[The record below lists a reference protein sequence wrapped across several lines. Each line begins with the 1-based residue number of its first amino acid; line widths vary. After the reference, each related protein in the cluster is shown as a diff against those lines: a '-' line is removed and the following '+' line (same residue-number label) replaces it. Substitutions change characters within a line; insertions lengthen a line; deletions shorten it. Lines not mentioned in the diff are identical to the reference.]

1 MRYTNQEMK
10 RHSKT
15 KLIILV
21 SVITLCI
28 FRFFLTGFIPLLD
41 KTEARYAEIARL
53 MYETNEWIV
62 LQIDYGIPFWAKPPL
77 STWLS
82 ALSINMFGVN
92 EIAARLP
99 SYLLCLVILVILGK
113 LVKKSGSS
121 FYLPAFILLT
131 TPEFLIHMGVVSTDV
146 TLTFSITLIML
157 SFWKA
162 MENERKSYW
171 NYLFFFAVGLGLLS
185 KGPIALIL
193 TGPPIFIWCLLDK
206 KRWKKVFTKL
216 PWLIGLLIT
225 AITAIPWYYL
235 TEKKTPGFIDY
246 FVVGEHFKRFL
257 DTSWKGDL
265 YGFAKSLPIGMIW
278 VFLLIFAFPWI
289 QILFFALW
297 KNRKNILKDN
307 WISFLVLW
315 LFWIPVFFTF
325 TKSGLHTYILPS
337 VIPMSLLLIFY
348 WTEFKEKTL
357 LKWSLIFPTIVILTF
372 FGLLVSGYF
381 KTFMNTDKYLLKH
394 QQKNIGLKKVPI
406 FYWDDKTYSS
416 QFYSKGKVKVIKNLE
431 ELDSVFISHDSLFF
445 TILKKREKEI
455 PEKYKTQLTFL
466 ESNQK
471 TSIYYY
477 EKKFME

>member
-1 MRYTNQEMK
+1 MK
-10 RHSKT
+10 KFRKNHIIIVTSI
-15 KLIILV
+15 IILV
-21 SVITLCI
+21 I

-82 ALSINMFGVN
+82 AISINLFGVN
-92 EIAARLP
+92 EIASRLP
-99 SYLLCLVILVILGK
+99 SFLLCIVILIILGK

-131 TPEFLIHMGVVSTDV
+131 TPEFLIHLGVVSTDV

-162 MENERKSYW
+162 MLNDKKTYW
-171 NYLFFFAVGLGLLS
+171 NYLFFFAIGLGLLS
-185 KGPIALIL
+185 KGPIAIIL

-206 KRWKKVFTKL
+206 KRWKQVFTRL
-216 PWLIGLLIT
+216 PWLIGVLIT
-225 AITAIPWYYL
+225 GITAIPWYIL

-265 YGFAKSLPIGMIW
+265 YGFAKTLPIGMIW
-278 VFLLIFAFPWI
+278 VFLFIFAFPWI
-289 QILFFALW
+289 QILFVALW
-297 KNRKNILKDN
+297 KNRKNIFKDS
-307 WISFLVLW
+307 WVSFLVLW

-337 VIPMSLLLIFY
+337 VIPMALLLIFY
-348 WTEFKEKTL
+348 WGEFKEKVL
-357 LKWSLIFPTIVILTF
+357 LRLGLVFPTLVIFAFLV
-372 FGLLVSGYF
+372 LLFSGQF
-381 KTFMNTDKYLLKH
+381 KTFMNTDKFLLKH
-394 QQKNIGLKKVPI
+394 QQNDIASEQIPI
-406 FYWDDKTYSS
+406 YYWFDKTYSS
-416 QFYSKGKVKVIKNLE
+416 QFYSSGKVKTIKNLE
-431 ELDSVFISHDSLFF
+431 ELDSVLTHQDSLLF
-445 TILKKREKEI
+445 TILKKRENAI
-455 PEKYKTQLTFL
+455 PEKYKNKFTFL

-471 TSIYYY
+471 TSIYYFQK
-477 EKKFME
+477 E

>member
-1 MRYTNQEMK
+1 MK
-10 RHSKT
+10 KFQKNHIIIVTSI
-15 KLIILV
+15 IILV
-21 SVITLCI
+21 I

-82 ALSINMFGVN
+82 AISINLFGVN
-92 EIAARLP
+92 EIASRLP
-99 SYLLCLVILVILGK
+99 SFLLCVVILIILGK

-131 TPEFLIHMGVVSTDV
+131 TPEFLIHLGVVSTDV

-162 MENERKSYW
+162 MLNDKKTYW
-171 NYLFFFAVGLGLLS
+171 NYLFFFAIGLGLLS
-185 KGPIALIL
+185 KGPIAIIL

-206 KRWKKVFTKL
+206 KRWKQVFTRL
-216 PWLIGLLIT
+216 PWLIGVLIT
-225 AITAIPWYYL
+225 GITAIPWYIL

-265 YGFAKSLPIGMIW
+265 YGFAKTLPIGMIW
-278 VFLLIFAFPWI
+278 VFFFIFAFPWI
-289 QILFFALW
+289 QILFVALW
-297 KNRKNILKDN
+297 KNRKNIFKDS
-307 WISFLVLW
+307 WVSFLVLW

-337 VIPMSLLLIFY
+337 VIPMALLLIFY
-348 WTEFKEKTL
+348 WGEFKEKVL
-357 LKWSLIFPTIVILTF
+357 LRLGLVFPTLVILAF
-372 FGLLVSGYF
+372 LVLLFSGEF
-381 KTFMNTDKYLLKH
+381 KTFMNTDKFLLKH
-394 QQKNIGLKKVPI
+394 QQNDVTSEQIPI
-406 FYWDDKTYSS
+406 YYWFDKTYSS
-416 QFYSKGKVKVIKNLE
+416 QFYSSGKVQTIKNLE
-431 ELDSVFISHDSLFF
+431 ELDSVLTHQDSLLFA
-445 TILKKREKEI
+445 ILKKRENAI
-455 PEKYKTQLTFL
+455 PEKYKNKFTFL

-477 EKKFME
+477 QKE

>member
-1 MRYTNQEMK
+1 MK
-10 RHSKT
+10 KFQKNHIIIVTSI
-15 KLIILV
+15 IILV
-21 SVITLCI
+21 I

-82 ALSINMFGVN
+82 AISINLFGVN
-92 EIAARLP
+92 EIASRLP
-99 SYLLCLVILVILGK
+99 SFLLCVVILIILGK

-131 TPEFLIHMGVVSTDV
+131 TPEFLIHLGVVSTDV

-162 MENERKSYW
+162 MLNDKKTYW
-171 NYLFFFAVGLGLLS
+171 NYLFFFAIGLGLLS
-185 KGPIALIL
+185 KGPIAIIL

-206 KRWKKVFTKL
+206 KRWKQVFTRL
-216 PWLIGLLIT
+216 PWLIGVLIT
-225 AITAIPWYYL
+225 GITAIPWYIL

-265 YGFAKSLPIGMIW
+265 YGFAKTLPIGMIW
-278 VFLLIFAFPWI
+278 VFFFIFAFPWI
-289 QILFFALW
+289 QILFVALW
-297 KNRKNILKDN
+297 KNRKNIFKDS
-307 WISFLVLW
+307 WVSFLVLW

-337 VIPMSLLLIFY
+337 VIPMALLLIFY
-348 WTEFKEKTL
+348 WGEFKEKVL
-357 LKWSLIFPTIVILTF
+357 LRLGLVFPTLVILAF
-372 FGLLVSGYF
+372 LVLLFSGQF
-381 KTFMNTDKYLLKH
+381 KTFMNTDKFLLKH
-394 QQKNIGLKKVPI
+394 QQNDVTSEQIPI
-406 FYWDDKTYSS
+406 YYWFDKTYSS
-416 QFYSKGKVKVIKNLE
+416 QFYSSGKVQTIKNLE
-431 ELDSVFISHDSLFF
+431 ELDSVLTHQDSLLFA
-445 TILKKREKEI
+445 ILKKRENAI
-455 PEKYKTQLTFL
+455 PEKYKNKFTFL

-477 EKKFME
+477 QKE

>member
-1 MRYTNQEMK
+1 MK
-10 RHSKT
+10 KFQKNH
-15 KLIILV
+15 LIIIV
-21 SVITLCI
+21 SIITLVI

-82 ALSINMFGVN
+82 AISIYSFGVN
-92 EIAARLP
+92 EIATRLP
-99 SYLLCLVILVILGK
+99 SFLLCIVILIILGK

-162 MENERKSYW
+162 MQNDRKTFW
-171 NYLFFFAVGLGLLS
+171 NYLFFFGVGLGLLS

-206 KRWKKVFTKL
+206 KRWKQVFKRL
-216 PWLIGLLIT
+216 PWLIGILIT
-225 AITAIPWYYL
+225 GITAIPWYIL
-235 TEKKTPGFIDY
+235 TEQKTPGFIDY

-257 DTSWKGDL
+257 DSSWKGDL

-289 QILFFALW
+289 QILFVALW
-297 KNRKNILKDN
+297 KNRKNIFKDS
-307 WISFLVLW
+307 WTAFLVLW

-337 VIPMSLLLIFY
+337 VIPMALLLIFY
-348 WTEFKEKTL
+348 WGEFKEKVL
-357 LKWSLIFPTIVILTF
+357 LRIGLIFPALVILTF
-372 FGLLVSGYF
+372 LGLLFSSQF
-381 KTFMNTDKYLLKH
+381 KTFMNTDKYLLEL
-394 QQKNIGLKKVPI
+394 QQNKIVSEQTPVY
-406 FYWDDKTYSS
+406 YWFDKTYSS
-416 QFYSKGKVKVIKNLE
+416 QFYSKGKVQVIKNLE
-431 ELDSVFISHDSLFF
+431 ELDSVLTYENSLLF
-445 TILKKREKEI
+445 TILKKREGEI
-455 PEKYKTQLTFL
+455 PEKYKNQFTFL

-477 EKKFME
+477 QKE

>member
-1 MRYTNQEMK
+1 MK
-10 RHSKT
+10 KFEKNHIIIVAS
-15 KLIILV
+15 IIL
-21 SVITLCI
+21 LLI

-82 ALSINMFGVN
+82 AISINLFGVN
-92 EIAARLP
+92 EIASRLP
-99 SYLLCLVILVILGK
+99 SFLLCIVILIILGK

-131 TPEFLIHMGVVSTDV
+131 TPEFLIHLGVVSTDV

-162 MENERKSYW
+162 MTNDKKTYW

-185 KGPIALIL
+185 KGPITIIL

-206 KRWKKVFTKL
+206 KRWKQVFTRL

-225 AITAIPWYYL
+225 GITAIPWYIL

-265 YGFAKSLPIGMIW
+265 YGFAKTLPIGMIW
-278 VFLLIFAFPWI
+278 VFLFIFAFPWI
-289 QILFFALW
+289 QILLVALW
-297 KNRKNILKDN
+297 KNRKNIFKDS

-315 LFWIPVFFTF
+315 LFWIPVFFTL

-337 VIPMSLLLIFY
+337 VIPMALLLIFY
-348 WTEFKEKTL
+348 WGEFKEKVL
-357 LKWSLIFPTIVILTF
+357 LKLGLVFPTLVILAF
-372 FGLLVSGYF
+372 LGLLFSGQF
-381 KTFMNTDKYLLKH
+381 KTFMNTDKFLLKH
-394 QQKNIGLKKVPI
+394 QQNNIASEQIPVY
-406 FYWDDKTYSS
+406 YWFDKTYSS
-416 QFYSKGKVKVIKNLE
+416 QFYSSGKVQTIKNLQ
-431 ELDSVFISHDSLFF
+431 ELDSVLAHQDSLLF
-445 TILKKREKEI
+445 TILKKRENAI
-455 PEKYKTQLTFL
+455 PEKYKNKFTFL

-471 TSIYYY
+471 TSIYYFQK
-477 EKKFME
+477 E

>member
-1 MRYTNQEMK
+1 MK
-10 RHSKT
+10 KFQKNHIIIVTSI
-15 KLIILV
+15 IILV
-21 SVITLCI
+21 I

-82 ALSINMFGVN
+82 AISINLFGVN
-92 EIAARLP
+92 EIASRLP
-99 SYLLCLVILVILGK
+99 SFLLCVVILIILGK

-131 TPEFLIHMGVVSTDV
+131 TPEFLIHLGVVSTDV

-162 MENERKSYW
+162 MLNDKKTYW
-171 NYLFFFAVGLGLLS
+171 NYLFFFAIGLGLLS
-185 KGPIALIL
+185 KGPIAIIL

-206 KRWKKVFTKL
+206 KRWKQVFTRL
-216 PWLIGLLIT
+216 PWLIGVLIT
-225 AITAIPWYYL
+225 GITAIPWYIL
-235 TEKKTPGFIDY
+235 TERKTPGFIDY

-265 YGFAKSLPIGMIW
+265 YGFAKTLPIGMIW
-278 VFLLIFAFPWI
+278 VFFFIFAFPWI
-289 QILFFALW
+289 QILFVALW
-297 KNRKNILKDN
+297 KNRKNIFKDS
-307 WISFLVLW
+307 WVSFLVLW

-337 VIPMSLLLIFY
+337 VIPMALLLIFY
-348 WTEFKEKTL
+348 WGEFKEKVL
-357 LKWSLIFPTIVILTF
+357 LRLGLVFPTLVILAF
-372 FGLLVSGYF
+372 LVLLFSGQF
-381 KTFMNTDKYLLKH
+381 KTFMNTDKFLLKH
-394 QQKNIGLKKVPI
+394 QQNDVTSEQIPI
-406 FYWDDKTYSS
+406 YYWFDKTYSS
-416 QFYSKGKVKVIKNLE
+416 QFYSSGKVQTIKNLE
-431 ELDSVFISHDSLFF
+431 ELDSVLTHQDSLLFA
-445 TILKKREKEI
+445 ILKKRENAI
-455 PEKYKTQLTFL
+455 PEKYKNKFTFL

-477 EKKFME
+477 QKE

>member
-1 MRYTNQEMK
+1 MK
-10 RHSKT
+10 KFQKNH
-15 KLIILV
+15 LIVIV
-21 SVITLCI
+21 SIITLVI

-53 MYETNEWIV
+53 MHETNEWVV

-82 ALSINMFGVN
+82 AISINLFGVN
-92 EIAARLP
+92 EIATRLP
-99 SYLLCLVILVILGK
+99 SFLLCIVILIILGK
-113 LVKKSGSS
+113 FVKKSGYS

-162 MENERKSYW
+162 MQNEQKTFW
-171 NYLFFFAVGLGLLS
+171 NYLFFFGVGLGLLS
-185 KGPIALIL
+185 KGPIAIIL

-206 KRWKKVFTKL
+206 KRWKQVFKRL
-216 PWLIGLLIT
+216 PWLIGILIIG
-225 AITAIPWYYL
+225 ITAIPWYIL
-235 TEKKTPGFIDY
+235 TEQKTPGFIDY

-257 DTSWKGDL
+257 DNSWKGDL

-289 QILFFALW
+289 QIFFVALW
-297 KNRKNILKDN
+297 KNRKTIFKDN

-337 VIPMSLLLIFY
+337 VIPMALLLIFY
-348 WTEFKEKTL
+348 WGEFKEKVL
-357 LKWSLIFPTIVILTF
+357 LRLGLIFPALVILTF
-372 FGLLVSGYF
+372 FGLLFSSQF
-381 KTFMNTDKYLLKH
+381 KTFMNTDKYLFEHEQNQIISKQL
-394 QQKNIGLKKVPI
+394 PI
-406 FYWDDKTYSS
+406 YYWFNKTYSS
-416 QFYSKGKVKVIKNLE
+416 QFYSKGKVQVIKNLE
-431 ELDSVFISHDSLFF
+431 ELDSVLTINNSLLF
-445 TILKKREKEI
+445 TILKKRENEI
-455 PEKYKTQLTFL
+455 PEKYKNQFTFL

-477 EKKFME
+477 QKE

>member
-1 MRYTNQEMK
+1 MK
-10 RHSKT
+10 KFQKNHIIIVAS
-15 KLIILV
+15 IIL
-21 SVITLCI
+21 LLI

-82 ALSINMFGVN
+82 AISINLFGVN
-92 EIAARLP
+92 EIASRLP
-99 SYLLCLVILVILGK
+99 SFLLCIVILIILGK

-131 TPEFLIHMGVVSTDV
+131 TPEFLIHLGVVSTDV
-146 TLTFSITLIML
+146 TLTFSLTLIML

-162 MENERKSYW
+162 MTNDKKTYW

-185 KGPIALIL
+185 KGPIAIIL

-206 KRWKKVFTKL
+206 KRWKQVFTRL

-225 AITAIPWYYL
+225 GITAIPWYIL

-265 YGFAKSLPIGMIW
+265 YGFAKTQPIGMIW
-278 VFLLIFAFPWI
+278 IFLFIFAFPWI
-289 QILFFALW
+289 QILFVALW
-297 KNRKNILKDN
+297 KNRKSIFNDS

-337 VIPMSLLLIFY
+337 VIPMALLLIFY
-348 WTEFKEKTL
+348 WGEFKEKVL
-357 LKWSLIFPTIVILTF
+357 LRIGLVFPTLVILAF
-372 FGLLVSGYF
+372 LGLLFSGQF
-381 KTFMNTDKYLLKH
+381 KTLMNTDKFLLKH
-394 QQKNIGLKKVPI
+394 QQNNIASEQIPVY
-406 FYWDDKTYSS
+406 YWFNKTYSS
-416 QFYSKGKVKVIKNLE
+416 QFYSSGKVQTIKNLE
-431 ELDSVFISHDSLFF
+431 ELDSVMTHQDSFLF
-445 TILKKREKEI
+445 TILKKRENAI
-455 PEKYKTQLTFL
+455 PEKYKNKFTFL

-471 TSIYYY
+471 TSIYYFQK
-477 EKKFME
+477 E

>member
-1 MRYTNQEMK
+1 MK
-10 RHSKT
+10 KFRKNHIIIVTSI
-15 KLIILV
+15 IILV
-21 SVITLCI
+21 I

-82 ALSINMFGVN
+82 AISINLFGVN
-92 EIAARLP
+92 EIASRLP
-99 SYLLCLVILVILGK
+99 SFLLCIVILIILGK

-131 TPEFLIHMGVVSTDV
+131 TPEFLIHLGVVSTDV

-162 MENERKSYW
+162 MLNDKKTYW
-171 NYLFFFAVGLGLLS
+171 NYLFFFAIGLGLLS
-185 KGPIALIL
+185 KGPIAIIL

-206 KRWKKVFTKL
+206 KRWKQVFTRL
-216 PWLIGLLIT
+216 PWLFGVLIT
-225 AITAIPWYYL
+225 GITAIPWYIL

-265 YGFAKSLPIGMIW
+265 YGFAKTLPIGMIW
-278 VFLLIFAFPWI
+278 VFLFIFAFPWI
-289 QILFFALW
+289 QILFVALW
-297 KNRKNILKDN
+297 KNRKNIFKDS
-307 WISFLVLW
+307 WVSFLVLW

-337 VIPMSLLLIFY
+337 VIPMALLLIFY
-348 WTEFKEKTL
+348 WGEFKEKVL
-357 LKWSLIFPTIVILTF
+357 LRLGLVFPTLVILAF
-372 FGLLVSGYF
+372 LVLLFSGQF
-381 KTFMNTDKYLLKH
+381 KTFMNTDKFLLKH
-394 QQKNIGLKKVPI
+394 QQNDIASEQIPI
-406 FYWDDKTYSS
+406 YYWFDKTYSS
-416 QFYSKGKVKVIKNLE
+416 QFYSSGKVKTIKNLE
-431 ELDSVFISHDSLFF
+431 ELDSVLTHQDSLLF
-445 TILKKREKEI
+445 TILKKRENAI
-455 PEKYKTQLTFL
+455 PEKYKNKFTFL

-471 TSIYYY
+471 TSIYYFQK
-477 EKKFME
+477 E

>member
-1 MRYTNQEMK
+1 MK
-10 RHSKT
+10 KFQKNHIIIVASI
-15 KLIILV
+15 IILV
-21 SVITLCI
+21 I

-53 MYETNEWIV
+53 MYETNEWVV

-82 ALSINMFGVN
+82 AICLNLFGVN
-92 EIAARLP
+92 EIASRLP
-99 SYLLCLVILVILGK
+99 SFILCIVILIILGK
-113 LVKKSGSS
+113 LVKKSGAS

-131 TPEFLIHMGVVSTDV
+131 TPEFLIHLGVVSTDV

-162 MENERKSYW
+162 MLNDKKTYW
-171 NYLFFFAVGLGLLS
+171 NYLFFFAIGLGLLS
-185 KGPIALIL
+185 KGPIAIIL

-206 KRWKKVFTKL
+206 KRWKKIFTRL
-216 PWLIGLLIT
+216 PWLIGVLIT
-225 AITAIPWYYL
+225 GVTAIPWYIL

-265 YGFAKSLPIGMIW
+265 YGFAKTLPIGMIW
-278 VFLLIFAFPWI
+278 VFLFIFAFPWI
-289 QILFFALW
+289 QILFVTLW
-297 KNRKNILKDN
+297 KNRKTIFKDS

-337 VIPMSLLLIFY
+337 VIPMALLLIFY
-348 WTEFKEKTL
+348 WGAFKEKVL
-357 LKWSLIFPTIVILTF
+357 LRLGLIFPTLVVLAF
-372 FGLLVSGYF
+372 LGLLFSGQF
-381 KTFMNTDKYLLKH
+381 KTFMNTDKFLLKH
-394 QQKNIGLKKVPI
+394 QQKNTNSELIPVY
-406 FYWDDKTYSS
+406 YWFDKTYSS
-416 QFYSKGKVKVIKNLE
+416 QFYSSGKVQIIKNLE
-431 ELDSVFISHDSLFF
+431 ELDSVLTHQNSLFF

-455 PEKYKTQLTFL
+455 PEKYKTKFTFL

-471 TSIYYY
+471 TSIYYFQK
-477 EKKFME
+477 E

>member
-1 MRYTNQEMK
+1 MK
-10 RHSKT
+10 KFQKNHIIIVAS
-15 KLIILV
+15 IIL
-21 SVITLCI
+21 LLI

-82 ALSINMFGVN
+82 AISINLFGVN
-92 EIAARLP
+92 EIASRLP
-99 SYLLCLVILVILGK
+99 SFLLCIVILIILGK

-131 TPEFLIHMGVVSTDV
+131 TPEFLIHLGVVSTDV

-162 MENERKSYW
+162 MTNDKKTSW

-185 KGPIALIL
+185 KGPIAIIL

-206 KRWKKVFTKL
+206 KRWKKVFTRL
-216 PWLIGLLIT
+216 PWLIGVLIT
-225 AITAIPWYYL
+225 GITAIPWYIL

-265 YGFAKSLPIGMIW
+265 YGFTKTLPIGMIW
-278 VFLLIFAFPWI
+278 VFLFIFAFPWI
-289 QILFFALW
+289 QILFVALW
-297 KNRKNILKDN
+297 KNRKNIFKDS

-337 VIPMSLLLIFY
+337 VIPMALLLIFY
-348 WTEFKEKTL
+348 WGEFKEKVL
-357 LKWSLIFPTIVILTF
+357 LRLGLIFPTLVILAF
-372 FGLLVSGYF
+372 LGLLFSGQF

-394 QQKNIGLKKVPI
+394 QQNNIASEQIPVY
-406 FYWDDKTYSS
+406 YWFDKTYSS
-416 QFYSKGKVKVIKNLE
+416 QFYSSGKVQTIKNLE
-431 ELDSVFISHDSLFF
+431 ELDSVLTHQDSLLF
-445 TILKKREKEI
+445 TILKKRENAI
-455 PEKYKTQLTFL
+455 PEKYKNKFTFL

-471 TSIYYY
+471 TSIYYFQK
-477 EKKFME
+477 E

>member
-1 MRYTNQEMK
+1 MK
-10 RHSKT
+10 KFQKNHIIIVAS
-15 KLIILV
+15 IIL
-21 SVITLCI
+21 LLI

-82 ALSINMFGVN
+82 AISINLFGVN
-92 EIAARLP
+92 EIASRLP
-99 SYLLCLVILVILGK
+99 SFLLCIVILIILGK
-113 LVKKSGSS
+113 SVKKSGSS

-131 TPEFLIHMGVVSTDV
+131 TPEFLIHLGVVSTDV
-146 TLTFSITLIML
+146 TLTFSLTLIML

-162 MENERKSYW
+162 MTNDKKTYW

-185 KGPIALIL
+185 KGPIAIIL

-206 KRWKKVFTKL
+206 KRWKQVFTRL

-225 AITAIPWYYL
+225 GITAIPWYIL

-265 YGFAKSLPIGMIW
+265 YGFAKTQPIGMIW
-278 VFLLIFAFPWI
+278 IFLFIFAFPWI
-289 QILFFALW
+289 QILFVALW
-297 KNRKNILKDN
+297 KNRKSIFNDN

-337 VIPMSLLLIFY
+337 VIPMALLLIFY
-348 WTEFKEKTL
+348 WGEFKEKVL
-357 LKWSLIFPTIVILTF
+357 LRIGLVFPTLVILAF
-372 FGLLVSGYF
+372 LGLLFSGQF
-381 KTFMNTDKYLLKH
+381 KTLMNTDKFLLKH
-394 QQKNIGLKKVPI
+394 QQNNIASEQIPVY
-406 FYWDDKTYSS
+406 YWFNKTYSS
-416 QFYSKGKVKVIKNLE
+416 QFYSSGKVQTIKNLE
-431 ELDSVFISHDSLFF
+431 ELDSVMTHQDSFLF
-445 TILKKREKEI
+445 TILKKRENAI
-455 PEKYKTQLTFL
+455 PEKYKNKFTFL

-471 TSIYYY
+471 TSIYYFQK
-477 EKKFME
+477 E

>member
-1 MRYTNQEMK
+1 MK
-10 RHSKT
+10 KFQKNHIIIVAS
-15 KLIILV
+15 IIL
-21 SVITLCI
+21 LLI

-82 ALSINMFGVN
+82 AISINLFGVN
-92 EIAARLP
+92 EIASRLP
-99 SYLLCLVILVILGK
+99 SFLLCIVILIILGK

-131 TPEFLIHMGVVSTDV
+131 TPEFLIHLGVVSTDV
-146 TLTFSITLIML
+146 TLTFSLTLIML

-162 MENERKSYW
+162 MTNDKKTYW

-185 KGPIALIL
+185 KGPIAIIL

-206 KRWKKVFTKL
+206 KRWKQVFTRL

-225 AITAIPWYYL
+225 GITAIPWYIL

-265 YGFAKSLPIGMIW
+265 YGFAKTQPIGMIW
-278 VFLLIFAFPWI
+278 IFLFIFAFPWI
-289 QILFFALW
+289 QILFVALW
-297 KNRKNILKDN
+297 KNRKSIFNDN

-337 VIPMSLLLIFY
+337 VIPMALLLIFY
-348 WTEFKEKTL
+348 WGEFKEKVL
-357 LKWSLIFPTIVILTF
+357 LRIGLVFPTLVILAF
-372 FGLLVSGYF
+372 LGLLFSGQF
-381 KTFMNTDKYLLKH
+381 KTLMNTDKFLLKH
-394 QQKNIGLKKVPI
+394 QQNNIASEQIPVY
-406 FYWDDKTYSS
+406 YWFNKTYSS
-416 QFYSKGKVKVIKNLE
+416 QFYSSGKVQTIKNLE
-431 ELDSVFISHDSLFF
+431 ELDSVMTHQDSFLF
-445 TILKKREKEI
+445 TILKKRENAI
-455 PEKYKTQLTFL
+455 PEKYKNKFTFL

-471 TSIYYY
+471 TSIYYFQK
-477 EKKFME
+477 E

>member
-1 MRYTNQEMK
+1 MK
-10 RHSKT
+10 KFRKNHIIIVTSI
-15 KLIILV
+15 IILV
-21 SVITLCI
+21 I

-82 ALSINMFGVN
+82 AISINLFGVN
-92 EIAARLP
+92 EIASRLP
-99 SYLLCLVILVILGK
+99 SFLLCIVILIILGK

-131 TPEFLIHMGVVSTDV
+131 TPEFLIHLGVVSTDV

-162 MENERKSYW
+162 MLNDKKTYW
-171 NYLFFFAVGLGLLS
+171 NYLFFFAIGLGLLS
-185 KGPIALIL
+185 KGPIAIIL

-206 KRWKKVFTKL
+206 KRWKQVFTRL
-216 PWLIGLLIT
+216 PWLIGVLIT
-225 AITAIPWYYL
+225 GITAIPWYIL

-265 YGFAKSLPIGMIW
+265 YGFAKTLPIGMIW
-278 VFLLIFAFPWI
+278 VFLFIFAFPWI
-289 QILFFALW
+289 QILFVALW
-297 KNRKNILKDN
+297 KNRKNIFKDS
-307 WISFLVLW
+307 WVSFLVLW

-337 VIPMSLLLIFY
+337 VIPMALLLIFY
-348 WTEFKEKTL
+348 WGEFKEKVL
-357 LKWSLIFPTIVILTF
+357 LRLGLVFPTLVIFAFLV
-372 FGLLVSGYF
+372 LLFSGQF
-381 KTFMNTDKYLLKH
+381 KTFLNTDKFLLKH
-394 QQKNIGLKKVPI
+394 QQNDIASEQIPI
-406 FYWDDKTYSS
+406 YYWFDKTYSS
-416 QFYSKGKVKVIKNLE
+416 QFYSSGKVKTIKNLE
-431 ELDSVFISHDSLFF
+431 ELDSVLTHQDSLLF
-445 TILKKREKEI
+445 TILKKRENAI
-455 PEKYKTQLTFL
+455 PEKYKNKFTFL

-471 TSIYYY
+471 TSIYYFQK
-477 EKKFME
+477 E

>member
-1 MRYTNQEMK
+1 MK
-10 RHSKT
+10 KFQKNHIIIVAS
-15 KLIILV
+15 IIL
-21 SVITLCI
+21 LLI

-82 ALSINMFGVN
+82 AISINLFGVN
-92 EIAARLP
+92 EIASRLP
-99 SYLLCLVILVILGK
+99 SFLLCIVILIILGK

-131 TPEFLIHMGVVSTDV
+131 TPEFLIHLGVVSTDV
-146 TLTFSITLIML
+146 TLTFSLTLIML

-162 MENERKSYW
+162 MTNDKKTYW

-185 KGPIALIL
+185 KGPIAIIL

-206 KRWKKVFTKL
+206 KRWKQVFTRL

-225 AITAIPWYYL
+225 GITAIPWYIL

-265 YGFAKSLPIGMIW
+265 YGFAKTQPIGMIW
-278 VFLLIFAFPWI
+278 VFLFIFAFPWI
-289 QILFFALW
+289 QILFVALW
-297 KNRKNILKDN
+297 KNRKNIFKDS

-337 VIPMSLLLIFY
+337 VIPMALLLIFY
-348 WTEFKEKTL
+348 WGEFKEKVL
-357 LKWSLIFPTIVILTF
+357 LRIGLVFPTLVIFAFL
-372 FGLLVSGYF
+372 GLLFSGHF
-381 KTFMNTDKYLLKH
+381 KRFMNTDKYLLKH
-394 QQKNIGLKKVPI
+394 RQNNIVSEQIPVY
-406 FYWDDKTYSS
+406 YWFNKTYSS
-416 QFYSKGKVKVIKNLE
+416 QFYSSGKVQTIKNLE
-431 ELDSVFISHDSLFF
+431 ELDSVLAYQDSLLF
-445 TILKKREKEI
+445 TILKKRENAI
-455 PEKYKTQLTFL
+455 PEKYKNKFTFL

-471 TSIYYY
+471 TSIYYFQK
-477 EKKFME
+477 E

>member
-1 MRYTNQEMK
+1 MK
-10 RHSKT
+10 KFQKNHIIIVTSI
-15 KLIILV
+15 IILV
-21 SVITLCI
+21 I

-82 ALSINMFGVN
+82 AISINLFGVN
-92 EIAARLP
+92 EIASRLP
-99 SYLLCLVILVILGK
+99 SFLLCIVILIILGK

-131 TPEFLIHMGVVSTDV
+131 TPEFLIHLGVVSTDV

-162 MENERKSYW
+162 MLNDKKTYW
-171 NYLFFFAVGLGLLS
+171 NYLFFFAIGLGLLS
-185 KGPIALIL
+185 KGPIAIIL

-206 KRWKKVFTKL
+206 KRWKQVFTRL
-216 PWLIGLLIT
+216 PWLIGVLIT
-225 AITAIPWYYL
+225 GITAIPWYIL

-265 YGFAKSLPIGMIW
+265 YGFAKTLPIGMIW
-278 VFLLIFAFPWI
+278 VFLFIFAFPWI
-289 QILFFALW
+289 QILFVALW
-297 KNRKNILKDN
+297 KNRKNIFKDS
-307 WISFLVLW
+307 WVSFLVLW

-337 VIPMSLLLIFY
+337 VIPMALLLIFY
-348 WTEFKEKTL
+348 WGEFKEKVL
-357 LKWSLIFPTIVILTF
+357 LRLGLVFPTLVILAF
-372 FGLLVSGYF
+372 LVLLFSGQF
-381 KTFMNTDKYLLKH
+381 KTFMNTDKFLLKH
-394 QQKNIGLKKVPI
+394 QQNDIASEQIPI
-406 FYWDDKTYSS
+406 YYWFDKTYSS
-416 QFYSKGKVKVIKNLE
+416 QFYSSGKVKTIKNLE
-431 ELDSVFISHDSLFF
+431 ELDSVLTHQDSLLF
-445 TILKKREKEI
+445 TILKKRENAI
-455 PEKYKTQLTFL
+455 PEKYKNKFTFL

-471 TSIYYY
+471 TSIYYFQK
-477 EKKFME
+477 E

>member
-1 MRYTNQEMK
+1 MK
-10 RHSKT
+10 KFQKNHIIIVAS
-15 KLIILV
+15 IIL
-21 SVITLCI
+21 LLI

-82 ALSINMFGVN
+82 AISINLFGVN
-92 EIAARLP
+92 EIASRLP
-99 SYLLCLVILVILGK
+99 SFLLCIVILIILGK
-113 LVKKSGSS
+113 SVKKSGSS

-131 TPEFLIHMGVVSTDV
+131 TPEFLIHLGVVSTDV
-146 TLTFSITLIML
+146 TLTFSLTLIML

-162 MENERKSYW
+162 MTNDKKTYW

-185 KGPIALIL
+185 KGPIAIIL

-206 KRWKKVFTKL
+206 KRWKQVFTRL

-225 AITAIPWYYL
+225 GITAIPWYIL

-265 YGFAKSLPIGMIW
+265 YGFAKTQPIGMIW
-278 VFLLIFAFPWI
+278 IFLFIFAFPWI
-289 QILFFALW
+289 QILFVALW
-297 KNRKNILKDN
+297 KNRKSIFNDS

-337 VIPMSLLLIFY
+337 VIPMALLLIFY
-348 WTEFKEKTL
+348 WGEFKEKVL
-357 LKWSLIFPTIVILTF
+357 LRIGLVFPTLVILAF
-372 FGLLVSGYF
+372 LGLLFSGQF
-381 KTFMNTDKYLLKH
+381 KTLMNTDKFLLKH
-394 QQKNIGLKKVPI
+394 QQNNIASEQIPVY
-406 FYWDDKTYSS
+406 YWFNKTYSS
-416 QFYSKGKVKVIKNLE
+416 QFYSSGKVQTIKNLE
-431 ELDSVFISHDSLFF
+431 ELDSVMTHQDSFLF
-445 TILKKREKEI
+445 TILKKRENAI
-455 PEKYKTQLTFL
+455 PEKYKNKFTFL

-471 TSIYYY
+471 TSIYYFQK
-477 EKKFME
+477 E

>member
-1 MRYTNQEMK
+1 MK
-10 RHSKT
+10 KFQKNH
-15 KLIILV
+15 IIIVASTIL
-21 SVITLCI
+21 LLI

-82 ALSINMFGVN
+82 AISINLFGVN
-92 EIAARLP
+92 EIASRLP
-99 SYLLCLVILVILGK
+99 SFLLCIVILIILGK

-131 TPEFLIHMGVVSTDV
+131 TPEFLIHLGVVSTDV
-146 TLTFSITLIML
+146 TLTFSLTLIML

-162 MENERKSYW
+162 MTNDKKTYW

-185 KGPIALIL
+185 KGPIAIIL

-206 KRWKKVFTKL
+206 KRWKQVFTRL

-225 AITAIPWYYL
+225 GITAIPWYIL

-265 YGFAKSLPIGMIW
+265 YGFAKTQPIGMIW
-278 VFLLIFAFPWI
+278 IFLFIFAFPWI
-289 QILFFALW
+289 QILFVALW
-297 KNRKNILKDN
+297 KNRKNIFKDN

-337 VIPMSLLLIFY
+337 VIPMALLLIFY
-348 WTEFKEKTL
+348 WGEFKEKVL
-357 LKWSLIFPTIVILTF
+357 LRIGLVFPTLVILAF
-372 FGLLVSGYF
+372 LGLLFSGQF
-381 KTFMNTDKYLLKH
+381 KTLMNTDKFLLKH
-394 QQKNIGLKKVPI
+394 QQNNIASEQIPVY
-406 FYWDDKTYSS
+406 YWFNKTYSS
-416 QFYSKGKVKVIKNLE
+416 QFYSSGKVQTIKNLE
-431 ELDSVFISHDSLFF
+431 ELDSVMTHQDSFLF
-445 TILKKREKEI
+445 TILKKRENAI
-455 PEKYKTQLTFL
+455 PEKYKNKFTFL

-471 TSIYYY
+471 TSIYYFQK
-477 EKKFME
+477 E

>member
-1 MRYTNQEMK
+1 MKKLQKNQ
-10 RHSKT
+10 
-15 KLIILV
+15 LIIIV
-21 SVITLCI
+21 SIITLVI

-53 MYETNEWIV
+53 MYATNEWIV

-82 ALSINMFGVN
+82 AISIYSFGVN
-92 EIAARLP
+92 EIATRLP
-99 SYLLCLVILVILGK
+99 SFLLCIVILIILGK

-162 MENERKSYW
+162 MQNDQKTFW
-171 NYLFFFAVGLGLLS
+171 NYLFFFGVGLGLLS
-185 KGPIALIL
+185 KGPIAIIL

-206 KRWKKVFTKL
+206 KRWKQVFKRL
-216 PWLIGLLIT
+216 PWLIGILIT
-225 AITAIPWYYL
+225 GLTAIPWYIL

-289 QILFFALW
+289 QILFVALW
-297 KNRKNILKDN
+297 KNRKNIFKDS

-337 VIPMSLLLIFY
+337 VIPMALLLIFY
-348 WTEFKEKTL
+348 WGEFKEKVL
-357 LKWSLIFPTIVILTF
+357 LRLGLIFPVLVILTF
-372 FGLLVSGYF
+372 LGLLFSSQF
-381 KTFMNTDKYLLKH
+381 KTFMNTDKYLLEH
-394 QQKNIGLKKVPI
+394 QQNRIVSEQIPVY
-406 FYWDDKTYSS
+406 YWFDKTYSS
-416 QFYSKGKVKVIKNLE
+416 QFYSKGKVQVIKNLE
-431 ELDSVFISHDSLFF
+431 ELDSVLAYENSLLF
-445 TILKKREKEI
+445 TILKKRENVI
-455 PEKYKTQLTFL
+455 PEKYKNQFTFL

-477 EKKFME
+477 QKE